1 MTMFSP
7 NVGNKDK
14 VIRTS
19 IALILALLAYS
30 QVLSGPW
37 GLAALGIAFLL
48 IATGYLRFC
57 PLYRLFGIRTCPAPT
72 SKQP

>member
-1 MTMFSP
+1 MFSP

-14 VIRTS
+14 FIRTTL
-19 IALILALLAYS
+19 ALTLALLAYT
-30 QVLSGPW
+30 QVLSGPL

-57 PLYRLFGIRTCPAPT
+57 PLYKLLGIRTCPAPP